1 MKESH
6 FSRAMDLSDGIFAYH
21 LCGVMSAMHE
31 AGSICPDPDAEALS
45 YLQVYYPHVLLPEE
59 KEEAD
64 ENNSTN
70 PLQWS

>member
-1 MKESH
+1 LKESH

-21 LCGVMSAMHE
+21 LCGVLDALHRNNRP
-31 AGSICPDPDAEALS
+31 APDPDAEALS

-64 ENNSTN
+64 ANNSSN

>member
-6 FSRAMDLSDGIFAYH
+6 FNRAMDLSDGIFAYH
-21 LCGVMSAMHE
+21 LCGVLE
-31 AGSICPDPDAEALS
+31 ATHYNNLPCPDPEKEALN
-45 YLQVYYPHVLLPEE
+45 YLQIYYPHVLLPEE

>member
-6 FSRAMDLSDGIFAYH
+6 FNRAMDLSDGIFAYH
-21 LCGVMSAMHE
+21 LCGVLESTHHNNLP
-31 AGSICPDPDAEALS
+31 CPNPEKVALE
-45 YLQVYYPHVLLPEE
+45 YLQTFYPHVLLPEE

>member
-6 FSRAMDLSDGIFAYH
+6 FNRAMDLSDGIFAYH
-21 LCGVMSAMHE
+21 LCGVLE
-31 AGSICPDPDAEALS
+31 ATHHNNLPCPNPEKVALE

-64 ENNSTN
+64 ANNSSN